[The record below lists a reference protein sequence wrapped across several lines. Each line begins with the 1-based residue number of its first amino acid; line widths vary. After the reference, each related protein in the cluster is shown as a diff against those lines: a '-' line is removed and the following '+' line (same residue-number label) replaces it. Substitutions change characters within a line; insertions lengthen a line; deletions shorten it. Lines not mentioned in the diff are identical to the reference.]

1 MAEAQAGQR
10 VVLFL
15 DAAHFIYTVYLGF
28 LWCFERIFLRSPAG
42 RQRFNVLGCLNAVSR
57 QVHRFTNEGYINA
70 QSVCELLRNVAAFYG
85 PAIPLTI
92 FLDNAKYQRCD
103 LVRAQAQALGIE
115 LEFLPSYSPNL
126 NLIERYWKWVK
137 KQCLYSQCHVD
148 FAAMKAAIL
157 TCLTWGHQRNKE
169 ELASLLTWN
178 FQSFTNVT
186 ILHV

>member
-1 MAEAQAGQR
+1 

-28 LWCFERIFLRSPAG
+28 LWCLSRMFLRSPSG
-42 RQRFNVLGCLNAVSR
+42 RQRFNVLGCLDAVTR
-57 QVHRFTNEGYINA
+57 QIHTLTNEGYINA
-70 QSVCELLRNVAAFYG
+70 QSVCTFLSQVAAFYG
-85 PAIPLTI
+85 PQIPITI

-103 LVRAQAQALGIE
+103 WVGAHARSLGIE

-137 KQCLYSQCHVD
+137 KQCLYSKHYAD
-148 FAAMKAAIL
+148 FSAMKTAIL
-157 TCLTWGHQRNKE
+157 ECMSRGQAQSKQ
-169 ELASLLTWN
+169 ELVSLLSWK
-178 FQSFTNVT
+178 FQMFSKVT

>member
-70 QSVCELLRNVAAFYG
+70 QSVCELLSILAEFYG
-85 PAIPLTI
+85 PALRLS
-92 FLDNAKYQRCD
+92 FFMVKAKYHRWD